1 MSSTKIGKWIRTN
14 FPDLKP
20 APPCPVCDQPG
31 KRLWVET
38 QPGLS
43 GPGPVRPGKVE
54 CETAECPAYR
64 VEIRQ

>member
-31 KRLWVET
+31 KRLWVDT
-38 QPGLS
+38 DMF
-43 GPGPVRPGKVE
+43 GPGSLPVRPGKVE
-54 CETAECPAYR
+54 CQTPECPAYR